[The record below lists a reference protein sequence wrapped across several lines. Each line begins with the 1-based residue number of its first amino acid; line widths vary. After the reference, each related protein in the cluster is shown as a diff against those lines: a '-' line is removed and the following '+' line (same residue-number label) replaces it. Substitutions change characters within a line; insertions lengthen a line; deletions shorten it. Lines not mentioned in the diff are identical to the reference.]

1 MKFCKEELEVFYEFA
16 TLTRVRANLSQC
28 TSRDFLGAGNGWLP
42 SVSFLDVSQ
51 TLAGIA
57 VLCTCNVRCGVKH
70 HRTYIQTKRRK
81 YFCEKQCETSLLR
94 QTSSFAQDLC
104 SASWMKQS
112 ARETST
118 LGFAT
123 ISPTVHVFV
132 SPATKEDP
140 LAPHRNSALAFF
152 HGIVAGGNVSM
163 QCGRFRVAC
172 TLVGSGR

>member
-1 MKFCKEELEVFYEFA
+1 MKFCKEELEVFYELA

-28 TSRDFLGAGNGWLP
+28 TSRDFLGADNGWLP

-51 TLAGIA
+51 TLAGST
-57 VLCTCNVRCGVKH
+57 VLCACNVRCGVKH

-81 YFCEKQCETSLLR
+81 YLCEKQCETSLLR

-112 ARETST
+112 ASATST

-123 ISPTVHVFV
+123 ISPTVHVLV

-140 LAPHRNSALAFF
+140 CPAPKQCSCFFSWDCCSWQHVLAVRP
-152 HGIVAGGNVSM
+152 VP
-163 QCGRFRVAC
+163 C
-172 TLVGSGR
+172 TLVGSGG